1 MKLLRSLADLVT
13 LPFRAL
19 AALPFQALYFVGLVT
34 REVANLLLLRPVLAL
49 ANERGASGMSASM
62 TALIFGVII
71 IVVGLVLE
79 TTILSRASTAGSDA
93 SIGSFAGARAL
104 NDLVPLVYNA
114 AIVIM
119 GVGLIGLG
127 ALGMT
132 GRGPLKK
139 S

>member
-1 MKLLRSLADLVT
+1 VKLLRSLATRLC
-13 LPFRAL
+13 LQL
-19 AALPFQALYFVGLVT
+19 ADQ
-34 REVANLLLLRPVLAL
+34 
-49 ANERGASGMSASM
+49 RGSMSSSM
-62 TALIFGVII
+62 TSLIFGVII

-79 TTILSRASTAGSDA
+79 TTILSRASTAGSDV

-114 AIVIM
+114 AVVIM

-127 ALGMT
+127 ALGLT

-139 S
+139 DN

>member
-1 MKLLRSLADLVT
+1 MKIFRSLATRVCLVLT
-13 LPFRAL
+13 D
-19 AALPFQALYFVGLVT
+19 Q
-34 REVANLLLLRPVLAL
+34 
-49 ANERGASGMSASM
+49 RGSMSASM

-132 GRGPLKK
+132 GRGPLKRNR
-139 S
+139 